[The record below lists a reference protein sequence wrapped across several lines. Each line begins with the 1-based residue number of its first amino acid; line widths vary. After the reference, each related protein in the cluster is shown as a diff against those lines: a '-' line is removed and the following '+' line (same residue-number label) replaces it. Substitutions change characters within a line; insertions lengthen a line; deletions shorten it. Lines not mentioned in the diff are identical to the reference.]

1 MSSERSQNG
10 AGKSVPEKPTGL
22 PREAWGGVLKRTVAE
37 FREDNITDWAAAL
50 TYYGILSI
58 FPALIALVSILG
70 LIGHAAIDPLQKNL
84 GTFAPGPAR
93 QILENAL
100 HGLTGSRGG
109 AGILFVV
116 GLGAAIWSAAGY
128 IGAFI
133 RASNAI
139 WDVEEGRPIW
149 KTLPLR
155 LGITIVMLMLLT
167 VTAIAV
173 TVTGPIAHKA
183 GNLLGVGSAA
193 VTAWDIAKW
202 PVLVIIVALM
212 FSILY
217 YAAPNVR
224 QLGFRWVTPGGIL
237 AVVVWL
243 VVSALFGLYVG
254 NFGSYNK
261 TYGSLGAVVIFLV
274 WLWLTNIAILF
285 GAELNAETTR
295 GRQIEAGHPAD
306 REPFLPPRTRANYT
320 GPGASARYRSSSAPS
335 PSTRTSSE
343 SSSRHPLTRF
353 SASRYACST
362 SSAGGMHA
370 ILVDAIG
377 PIRSASPSM
386 AYSAVKR
393 LQPVNPATRPSAN
406 VALGATNSQP
416 ATSMPPEMIHG
427 TPTNES
433 ASPTAASP

>member
-1 MSSERSQNG
+1 MSSDRSRDG
-10 AGKSVPEKPTGL
+10 AQSGVVEKPTAL
-22 PREAWGGVLKRTVAE
+22 SREAWGGVLKRTVAE
-37 FREDNITDWAAAL
+37 FREDNVTDWAAAL
-50 TYYGILSI
+50 TYYGILSV

-70 LIGHAAIDPLQKNL
+70 LIGDAAIDPLLKNL

-109 AGILFVV
+109 AGILFVI
-116 GLGAAIWSAAGY
+116 GLAAAIWSAAGY
-128 IGAFI
+128 MGAFI

-149 KTLPLR
+149 KTVPLR
-155 LGITIVMLMLLT
+155 LGITIVMLVLLT

-173 TVTGPIAHKA
+173 TVTGPVAHKV
-183 GNLLGVGSAA
+183 GDLLGVGNAA

-202 PVLVIIVALM
+202 PVLILIVGLM

-237 AVVVWL
+237 AVVIWM

-295 GRQIEAGHPAD
+295 GRQIEAGLPPD
-306 REPFLPPRTRANYT
+306 REPFLPPRTRA
-320 GPGASARYRSSSAPS
+320 G
-335 PSTRTSSE
+335 
-343 SSSRHPLTRF
+343 
-353 SASRYACST
+353 
-362 SSAGGMHA
+362 
-370 ILVDAIG
+370 
-377 PIRSASPSM
+377 
-386 AYSAVKR
+386 
-393 LQPVNPATRPSAN
+393 
-406 VALGATNSQP
+406 
-416 ATSMPPEMIHG
+416 
-427 TPTNES
+427 
-433 ASPTAASP
+433 